1 MDQIPK
7 CKSQK
12 KKKKKNIFFVCK
24 IGINLCDPELGNGFL
39 GMTPKRK

>member
-1 MDQIPK
+1 MQEP
-7 CKSQK
+7 K
-12 KKKKKNIFFVCK
+12 KKKQTIFLEGN